1 METKTLL
8 QAIRHSATAT
18 EALQHVE
25 RISQYLPLSKVLA
38 AYMAERENTP
48 QLLAQQIEVER
59 STLYRLLSG
68 ERLTTRNV
76 LLRIAL
82 ALDLDLECTQLLLQ
96 SGQRAELYPL
106 VRRDALIIYCINHRL
121 TLAQAEAQIQRKNEA
136 SLFERK

>member
-38 AYMAERENTP
+38 AYMAERESTP